1 MFTGIIEEIGQIK
14 HIAFGTKSSRL
25 IISADK
31 VLDDVKTG
39 DRDRKSVV

>member
-31 VLDDVKTG
+31 VLDEELFPWIVAK
-39 DRDRKSVV
+39 KSK